1 MAKEFKLPELGENI
15 DSADI
20 INVLIKQGDDIDI
33 DQGVIE
39 IETDKATIEVPST
52 LKGTIKDVKVKEG
65 DKVKVGQVIFT
76 VEDGKQQSPKGKE
89 EKTESEKPEKKEK
102 PEEKEKPAETEEVK
116 ARVTG
121 KPEKGVT
128 KKAAGNKV
136 VEFKLPELGENIDS
150 ADIIS
155 MLVSKGDS
163 IEYDQGIMEIETD
176 KATIEVPSDVT
187 GKVTEVLV
195 KEGDK
200 AKVGQTIIKVETSGE
215 VSEEEEEEKEEEA
228 KEKKV
233 EEEASE
239 AVEIQE
245 KEAERKEEEPQ
256 KVTDGKRADFRPGEI
271 EDQPPI
277 MTNAAPAAPSVRRI
291 ARELGVDINKVKGT
305 GPNGRISMDDVKA
318 FVKNINEEIESRG
331 IGVGVKQEELPD
343 FTKYGE
349 VERKPMSKIRSKT
362 AEHLSYAWAVTP
374 HVTQFDKAD
383 ITGLEKLRKQFNP
396 EVEKAGGKLTVT
408 SILVKVIT
416 AAIKEFPQFNSSID
430 MEKQEIIYKKYFNI
444 GIAVDT
450 ENGLLVPVLKNTDR
464 KSLKEISAE
473 MGQLAEKARN
483 RKISLEEM
491 QGASITI
498 TNLGG
503 IGGTSFTP
511 IVNSPEVAILGV
523 SRGEMVPVYKDN
535 RLVPRLMLPLSLSY
549 DHRIIDGADAARFL
563 RWVCEALEQPLKIL
577 I

>member
-52 LKGTIKDVKVKEG
+52 LKGTVKDVKVKEG

-76 VEDGKQQSPKGKE
+76 VEDGKQQPAKGKGEKTKPEETEKE
-89 EKTESEKPEKKEK
+89 EKSGTEKKEK
-102 PEEKEKPAETEEVK
+102 PAEEKEVK
-116 ARVTG
+116 ARAAG
-121 KPEKGVT
+121 KPQKEV
-128 KKAAGNKV
+128 KKKEGGGKV

-155 MLVSKGDS
+155 VLVKKGDP
-163 IEYDQGIMEIETD
+163 IERDQGIMEIETD
-176 KATIEVPSDVT
+176 KATIEVPSDVS

-195 KEGDK
+195 KEGEK
-200 AKVGQTIIKVETSGE
+200 AKVGQTIIKVETGG
-215 VSEEEEEEKEEEA
+215 VTEEEEQEEE
-228 KEKKV
+228 V
-233 EEEASE
+233 EEETSE

-256 KVTDGKRADFRPGEI
+256 KATDGKRAEFRPGEI
-271 EDQPPI
+271 DEQPPI

-291 ARELGVDINKVKGT
+291 ARELGVDINKVKGS

-318 FVKNINEEIESRG
+318 FVKSINEEIESRG

-349 VERKPMSKIRSKT
+349 VERKPMSKIRLKT

-383 ITGLEKLRKQFNP
+383 ITNLEKLRKQFGP

-416 AAIKEFPQFNSSID
+416 AAIKQFPQFNSSID
-430 MEKQEIIYKKYFNI
+430 MEKKEIIYKKYFNI

-450 ENGLLVPVLKNTDR
+450 ENGLLVPVIKNTDR
-464 KSLKEISAE
+464 KNLKEISAE

-523 SRGEMVPVYKDN
+523 SRGEMVPVYKEN

-563 RWVCEALEQPLKIL
+563 RWVCEALEQPLKIVL
-577 I
+577 

>member
-52 LKGTIKDVKVKEG
+52 LKGTVKDVKVKEG
-65 DKVKVGQVIFT
+65 DKVKVGQIIFT
-76 VEDGKQQSPKGKE
+76 VEDGKQQPAKGKGEKAKPEETGKE
-89 EKTESEKPEKKEK
+89 EKSGTEKKEK
-102 PEEKEKPAETEEVK
+102 PAEDKEVK
-116 ARVTG
+116 ARAAE
-121 KPEKGVT
+121 KPQKEV
-128 KKAAGNKV
+128 KKKEGGGKV
-136 VEFKLPELGENIDS
+136 VEFKLPELGENIES

-155 MLVSKGDS
+155 VLVKKGDP
-163 IEYDQGIMEIETD
+163 IERDQGIMEIETD
-176 KATIEVPSDVT
+176 KATIEVPSDVS

-200 AKVGQTIIKVETSGE
+200 AKVGQTIIKVETGG
-215 VSEEEEEEKEEEA
+215 VSEEEEQEEE
-228 KEKKV
+228 V
-233 EEEASE
+233 EEETSE

-256 KVTDGKRADFRPGEI
+256 KATDGKRAEFRPGEI
-271 EDQPPI
+271 DEQPPI

-291 ARELGVDINKVKGT
+291 ARELGVDINKVKGS

-318 FVKNINEEIESRG
+318 FVKSINEEIESRG

-383 ITGLEKLRKQFNP
+383 ITNLEKLRKQFGP

-416 AAIKEFPQFNSSID
+416 AAIKQFPQFNSSID
-430 MEKQEIIYKKYFNI
+430 MEKKEIIYKKYFNI

-450 ENGLLVPVLKNTDR
+450 ENGLLVPVIKNTDR
-464 KSLKEISAE
+464 KNLKEISAE

-523 SRGEMVPVYKDN
+523 SRGEMVPVYKEN
-535 RLVPRLMLPLSLSY
+535 RLVPRFMLPLSLSY

-563 RWVCEALEQPLKIL
+563 RWVCEALEQPLKIV

>member
-20 INVLIKQGDDIDI
+20 INVLIKQGDSIDI

-52 LKGTIKDVKVKEG
+52 LKGTVKEVKVKEG
-65 DKVKVGQVIFT
+65 DKVKVGQVIFS
-76 VEDGKQQSPKGKE
+76 VEDGKKQSSPGKGQKTETKKAEKE
-89 EKTESEKPEKKEK
+89 EKPADWE
-102 PEEKEKPAETEEVK
+102 EKPADEKEVK
-116 ARVTG
+116 ARA
-121 KPEKGVT
+121 KEEPEKKVT
-128 KKAAGNKV
+128 KKEGGKKI
-136 VEFKLPELGENIDS
+136 VEFKLPELGENIES
-150 ADIIS
+150 ADVIS
-155 MLVSKGDS
+155 VLVSKGDS
-163 IEYDQGIMEIETD
+163 IERDQGIMEIETD
-176 KATIEVPSDVT
+176 KATIEVPSDVS
-187 GKVTEVLV
+187 GKVTDVLV

-200 AKVGQTIIKVETSGE
+200 AKVGQIIIKVETGE
-215 VSEEEEEEKEEEA
+215 VPEKEGKEEEVEA
-228 KEKKV
+228 KV
-233 EEEASE
+233 SE

-245 KEAERKEEEPQ
+245 EEVERKEEEPQ
-256 KVTDGKRADFRPGEI
+256 KVTDGKREDFRPGEI
-271 EDQPPI
+271 EEQPPI

-291 ARELGVDINKVKGT
+291 ARELGVDIRKVKGT

-318 FVKNINEEIESRG
+318 FVKSMNEEIESRG
-331 IGVGVKQEELPD
+331 IGVGVKQEELPN
-343 FTKYGE
+343 FSKYGE

-383 ITGLEKLRKQFNP
+383 ITSLEKLRKQFNP

-416 AAIKEFPQFNSSID
+416 AAIKQFPQFNSSID
-430 MEKQEIIYKKYFNI
+430 MEKKEIIYKKYFNI

-450 ENGLLVPVLKNTDR
+450 ENGLLVPVIKNTDR
-464 KSLKEISAE
+464 KNLREISSE
-473 MGQLAEKARN
+473 MSQLAEKARN

-535 RLVPRLMLPLSLSY
+535 RLVPRLMLPISLSY

-563 RWVCEALEQPLKIL
+563 RWVCEALEQPLKMI